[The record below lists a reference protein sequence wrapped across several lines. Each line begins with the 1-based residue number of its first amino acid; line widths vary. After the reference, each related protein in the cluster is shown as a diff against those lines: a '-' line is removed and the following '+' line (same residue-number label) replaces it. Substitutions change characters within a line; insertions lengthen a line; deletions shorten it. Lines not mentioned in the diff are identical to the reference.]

1 MPLKCIADYSCII
14 TIAVLSCCRNHC
26 VIFWLFR
33 LASKTCLFCSFCSG
47 CFCLRLFVCHLVLFF
62 QVTQSVF
69 RSACKLWL
77 PVLQFVQIG
86 QGPDDVN
93 IQVEPANAMDA
104 MPCTKNE
111 ALARWQFCCSQG
123 LSCTFCALCIS
134 AKAATWCELMIRHHT
149 ILQYWFT
156 TLQVEPQEF
165 QTCPIRLDRK
175 ATWSGGGTSW
185 CAISM
190 FLYAKT
196 VKEKH
201 DMPDKKRGATG
212 CNLSAN
218 IQ

>member
-14 TIAVLSCCRNHC
+14 TIAVLPCCRNHC

-33 LASKTCLFCSFCSG
+33 LASKICLFCSFCSG

-86 QGPDDVN
+86 QGRWC
-93 IQVEPANAMDA
+93 QHSSRACKRHGCYAMHKKRGTSA
-104 MPCTKNE
+104 VAICS
-111 ALARWQFCCSQG
+111 SQG

-134 AKAATWCELMIRHHT
+134 AAATSCEMMTRHHT

-165 QTCPIRLDRK
+165 QNMPNPVGPKSNLVGRWYKLVCNINVSLRENCEEK
-175 ATWSGGGTSW
+175 AWHAW
-185 CAISM
+185 
-190 FLYAKT
+190 
-196 VKEKH
+196 
-201 DMPDKKRGATG
+201 
-212 CNLSAN
+212 
-218 IQ
+218 